1 VPADILMKKAIIKLP
16 CPLRRVPVSNPIT
29 FMSPCRII
37 IMVTVFGEKPY
48 FLYSSPRVN
57 PSAHL

>member
-1 VPADILMKKAIIKLP
+1 MKKAIIKLP